1 MTQCRELEG
10 TYHEKVTGIATQY
23 LEKFSRNE
31 LEGDECSDQLK
42 SVSMDLLYLTTSSK
56 EGVMEYHFA
65 DFDG

>member
-56 EGVMEYHFA
+56 EGCNGISFCR
-65 DFDG
+65 F

>member
-1 MTQCRELEG
+1 MTLCRELEG
-10 TYHEKVTGIATQY
+10 IYHEKVTGIATQY

-56 EGVMEYHFA
+56 EGCNGISFCR
-65 DFDG
+65 F